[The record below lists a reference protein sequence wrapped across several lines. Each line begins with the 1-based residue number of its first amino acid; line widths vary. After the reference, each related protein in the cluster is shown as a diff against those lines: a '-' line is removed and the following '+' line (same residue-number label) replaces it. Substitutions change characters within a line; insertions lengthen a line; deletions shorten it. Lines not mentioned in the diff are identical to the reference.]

1 MRYLL
6 AILMLAVCLS
16 SYGQTVESLK
26 RDIERA
32 EAAIRKN
39 NELLQSNKSR
49 QKNSLSNLSL
59 VDGNIK
65 NRKSIIESLDKQ
77 TKLIKSDIARN
88 NKSIDTLATELAK
101 LKKEYAAIAVTAYKE
116 YKTGSYLTFIFS
128 ASDFND
134 MTRRAAYIRR
144 HLELRRD
151 KGEEIASVRD
161 RIERETARLHGR
173 QKELDGTLAARNG
186 EVAALTREEARYRN
200 ELAALKKEEKNIG
213 ASIAE
218 NRKVIDRLQKEIRR
232 IIEEQTRKDREAGAA
247 VGAALSK
254 LTGDFTAAKGRLP
267 YPVAGG
273 AITEHFGIHPHPLQP
288 TLKVDNKG
296 VTFTVK
302 AGSNARAVF
311 AGEVTKV
318 FSLQGMGTTVMVRH
332 GSYITVFS
340 NLAGASVKAGD
351 KVGAGDKIGTVAEAG
366 GGGSLHFELWKE
378 TTPINPEPWF
388 APK

>member
-6 AILMLAVCLS
+6 SIFMLVVCLS

-26 RDIERA
+26 KDIERA
-32 EAAIRKN
+32 EAEIKKN

-88 NKSIDTLATELAK
+88 NKSIDTLATELAE
-101 LKKEYAAIAVTAYKE
+101 LKKEYAAIVITAYKE
-116 YKTGSYLTFIFS
+116 YKTGSYLTFLFS

-134 MTRRAAYIRR
+134 MTRRATYIRR
-144 HLELRRD
+144 HLELRRS
-151 KGEEIASVRD
+151 KGQEIASTRD
-161 RIERETARLHGR
+161 RIEHETARLHGR
-173 QKELDGTLAARNG
+173 EKELNSTLTARNE
-186 EVAALTREEARYRN
+186 EVASLTREEARYRN
-200 ELAALKKEEKNIG
+200 ELAALRKEEKNIG
-213 ASIAE
+213 ATIAK
-218 NRKVIDRLQKEIRR
+218 NRKVVDQLQKEIRR
-232 IIEEQTRKDREAGAA
+232 IIEEQARKDREASAA
-247 VGAALSK
+247 DNAALSK
-254 LTGDFTAAKGRLP
+254 LTGDFTAAKGKLP
-267 YPVAGG
+267 HPVTGG

-302 AGSNARAVF
+302 AGTNARAVF

-318 FSLQGMGTTVMVRH
+318 FSFQGMGTTVMVRH

-340 NLAGASVKAGD
+340 NLSGASVKAGE
-351 KVGAGDKIGTVAEAG
+351 KVRAGDKIGSVSTTG

-388 APK
+388 AK

>member
-1 MRYLL
+1 MRYILSL
-6 AILMLAVCLS
+6 LMLAACLS

-26 RDIERA
+26 KEIERA
-32 EAAIRKN
+32 EAEIKKN
-39 NELLQSNKSR
+39 NELLQGNKSR

-77 TKLIKSDIARN
+77 TKLIKGDIARN
-88 NKSIDTLATELAK
+88 NKDIGTLAEELDR
-101 LKKEYAAIAVTAYKE
+101 LKREYAAIVVTAYKE
-116 YKTGSYLTFIFS
+116 YKTGSYLAFLFS
-128 ASDFND
+128 ASDLGD

-144 HLELRRD
+144 HLELRRS
-151 KGEEIASVRD
+151 KGQEIAATRD
-161 RIERETARLHGR
+161 RIEQETAKLHGR
-173 QKELDGTLAARNG
+173 EKELNGTITARNE
-186 EVAALTREEARYRN
+186 EVASLTREEARYRN
-200 ELAALKKEEKNIG
+200 ELAALRKEEKNIG
-213 ASIAE
+213 AAIAE
-218 NRKVIDRLQKEIRR
+218 NRKVVDKLQTEIRR
-232 IIEEQTRKDREAGAA
+232 IIEEQARRDREASAA
-247 VGAALSK
+247 DNAALSK
-254 LTGDFTAAKGRLP
+254 LTGDFTAAKGKLP
-267 YPVAGG
+267 HPVVGG

-296 VTFTVK
+296 ITYTVG

-311 AGEVTKV
+311 AGDVTKV
-318 FSLQGMGTTVMVRH
+318 FSFQGMGTTVMVRH

-351 KVGAGDKIGTVAEAG
+351 KVRAGDRIGTVSQSG

-388 APK
+388 AK